1 MKLHVYDHCP
11 FCVKARAIFGLK
23 ALPVEL
29 VVMLN
34 DDAASPERMVGRK
47 VAPILERDGVFTP
60 ESMDIVAMVDAMS
73 GPRVLVGPTDPGVG
87 RWIAEGSDTLYRLA
101 IPRWAAAPLAE
112 FATAEAR
119 AFFKRKKE
127 AMIGPFD
134 ERLAETDALIAA
146 TVSHL
151 DRLEPLVR
159 SSEAVNGTLSE
170 DDIHLFA
177 HIRAL
182 SIVAGVTYPPNVD
195 AYRRRMSERT
205 KVPLHDDIA
214 S

>member
-73 GPRVLVGPTDPGVG
+73 APRVLVGPTDPGVG
-87 RWIAEGSDTLYRLA
+87 RWIAEGRTPCIGS
-101 IPRWAAAPLAE
+101 PFPVGPPL
-112 FATAEAR
+112 
-119 AFFKRKKE
+119 
-127 AMIGPFD
+127 PW
-134 ERLAETDALIAA
+134 
-146 TVSHL
+146 
-151 DRLEPLVR
+151 P
-159 SSEAVNGTLSE
+159 SS
-170 DDIHLFA
+170 
-177 HIRAL
+177 
-182 SIVAGVTYPPNVD
+182 P
-195 AYRRRMSERT
+195 RRRRGPSSSARRRR
-205 KVPLHDDIA
+205 
-214 S
+214 

>member
-1 MKLHVYDHCP
+1 MRTILAPLVLLAWTSSGVRP
-11 FCVKARAIFGLK
+11 TRA
-23 ALPVEL
+23 
-29 VVMLN
+29 
-34 DDAASPERMVGRK
+34 DDFREK
-47 VAPILERDGVFTP
+47 VAPILEREGVFTP

-73 GPRVLVGPTDPGVG
+73 SPRVLVGPTDPGVG

-101 IPRWAAAPLAE
+101 IPRWAAAPLPE

-119 AFFKRKKE
+119 AFFEGKKE

-159 SSEAVNGTLSE
+159 SSG
-170 DDIHLFA
+170 
-177 HIRAL
+177 
-182 SIVAGVTYPPNVD
+182 G
-195 AYRRRMSERT
+195 
-205 KVPLHDDIA
+205 
-214 S
+214 

>member
-127 AMIGPFD
+127 AMIGPLRREAGGDGRPHRGDGFPS
-134 ERLAETDALIAA
+134 RQVGAA
-146 TVSHL
+146 
-151 DRLEPLVR
+151 
-159 SSEAVNGTLSE
+159 GTL
-170 DDIHLFA
+170 L
-177 HIRAL
+177 
-182 SIVAGVTYPPNVD
+182 GGG
-195 AYRRRMSERT
+195 ERH
-205 KVPLHDDIA
+205 VVRG
-214 S
+214 